1 MAKLSDLPIGAKVR
15 DASTKFNG
23 NIITWIIADK
33 NHRGYPSNSVTLISE
48 KVLDKRRFDVG
59 PWYENFKD
67 SEIAKWLNND
77 SGFLANFSEGFKN
90 GILSTSY
97 DSGTGYSTF
106 DDFTNLKIFLIGYTE
121 SGLKS
126 RSTYNQYPFPLFIN
140 NRSRI
145 AYDLQKNTPS
155 YEGLKWFTRSG
166 GSGNVAIIG
175 VDGDRGGGVRVTE
188 SHGVRPLCN
197 IKSSTQVSDS
207 KDSDGAYTIIWNQ
220 PPIIESTTS
229 TNMGT
234 KSNGFSFTYKVT
246 EKDAG
251 QVITVEEYMDN
262 IRTKRFTAQ
271 SGSTYTFSLSRP
283 AYQKILN
290 GNHSIKIVVSDDKG
304 GVAEKVFNFSKNE
317 TKILVTLDT
326 PLTADAM
333 VTKALI
339 NVLGSIPSK
348 AIFKVE
354 ACNNAY
360 DSNPTWED
368 CTEKVLNSRKIFFRN
383 NTKTASKWGFN
394 VRVSLDRNGAA
405 GECYISSIGG
415 NFE

>member
-23 NIITWIIADK
+23 NIITWIVADK
-33 NHRGYPSNSVTLISE
+33 NHTDYPSNSVTLISDRVLTRRRYDSSSTYVDF
-48 KVLDKRRFDVG
+48 KV
-59 PWYENFKD
+59 
-67 SEIAKWLNND
+67 SEIAKWLNNTN
-77 SGFLANFSEGFKN
+77 GLLAGFSENFKN
-90 GILSTSY
+90 EILPTSY
-97 DSGTGYSTF
+97 RYMGNWSGTGFS
-106 DDFTNLKIFLIGYTE
+106 NLKLFLAGKVEVGFGT
-121 SGLKS
+121 KFDF
-126 RSTYNQYPFPLFIN
+126 NQYEFPLFSN
-140 NRSRI
+140 NDRRRTL
-145 AYDLQKNTPS
+145 DLSNRVS
-155 YEGLKWFTRSG
+155 DWMLREHG
-166 GSGNVAIIG
+166 GSGSLEL
-175 VDGDRGGGVRVTE
+175 VDGNGANSFGYPNEVRGI
-188 SHGVRPLCN
+188 RPLCN
-197 IKSSTQVSDS
+197 LKSDVYISDNA
-207 KDSDGAYTIIWNQ
+207 DPNGIYNITWNR
-220 PPIIESTTS
+220 PPTIESATS
-229 TNMGT
+229 SNMGLKT
-234 KSNGFSFTYKVT
+234 KEFSFTYKVAD
-246 EKDAG
+246 EDAG

-262 IRTKRFTAQ
+262 VRTKRFTAQ

-360 DSNPTWED
+360 DANPTWED

>member
-1 MAKLSDLPIGAKVR
+1 MAKLSDLPIGAKVKELN
-15 DASTKFNG
+15 TKYNG
-23 NIITWIIADK
+23 NVITWIIADK
-33 NHRGYPSNSVTLISE
+33 NHIGYPTNTVTLISE
-48 KVLDKRRFDVG
+48 KVLLDRRFDDSTST
-59 PWYENFKD
+59 YRD
-67 SEIAKWLNND
+67 SELRRWINNNNGLMRD
-77 SGFLANFSEGFKN
+77 FSSDFKN
-90 GILSTSY
+90 SIVSTSVNTEPGNVT
-97 DSGTGYSTF
+97 D
-106 DDFTNLKIFLIGYTE
+106 KIFLASRAEVIIKDSAREGYKFPIFTDSNSRIGKDFNNDNRSWWTRTAFNSASRNVQFVTRDGNFYFINPNSTSGIRPVCNLKSDVYISDNADPNGIYNITWNRPPTIE
-121 SGLKS
+121 SATSSNMGLK
-126 RSTYNQYPFPLFIN
+126 
-140 NRSRI
+140 
-145 AYDLQKNTPS
+145 
-155 YEGLKWFTRSG
+155 
-166 GSGNVAIIG
+166 
-175 VDGDRGGGVRVTE
+175 
-188 SHGVRPLCN
+188 
-197 IKSSTQVSDS
+197 
-207 KDSDGAYTIIWNQ
+207 
-220 PPIIESTTS
+220 
-229 TNMGT
+229 T
-234 KSNGFSFTYKVT
+234 KEFSFTYKVADEDT
-246 EKDAG
+246 G

-262 IRTKRFTAQ
+262 VRTKRFTAQ

-326 PLTADAM
+326 PLAADAM

-360 DSNPTWED
+360 DANPTWED